1 MKEYIERAHLL
12 KNLGYDDCDE
22 LVARRC
28 RDALSAVP
36 AADVAEVRH
45 GRLNFLQED
54 MVWCYCGVCSVCGNY
69 VQAWNYCPNC
79 GTRMDKENKHKVR
92 CANCGQIKDIL
103 CTINGEPCCEDC
115 FNNVLLQ
122 GMYDNFK
129 EEIMKKETPKICEV
143 IGVKVNQIFKFSDL
157 IFDDPKEY
165 FINENGEIKS
175 VNGEEVT
182 CKEVCRIVNNHDYI
196 TRCDE
201 LLFTDQERNLM
212 KLFQDAC
219 VDTVYIKREKYGGLS
234 WYSSNSTNLEN
245 HLLPFR
251 LFKTLPNNTTI
262 CVKDYI

>member
-1 MKEYIERAHLL
+1 MDYYIS
-12 KNLGYDDCDE
+12 K
-22 LVARRC
+22 
-28 RDALSAVP
+28 
-36 AADVAEVRH
+36 
-45 GRLNFLQED
+45 
-54 MVWCYCGVCSVCGNY
+54 
-69 VQAWNYCPNC
+69 
-79 GTRMDKENKHKVR
+79 

-129 EEIMKKETPKICEV
+129 EEIMKKETLKICEV

>member
-1 MKEYIERAHLL
+1 MTGGGKHCTESEGAGMKEYIERAQLL
-12 KNLGYDDCDE
+12 KNLGYDE
-22 LVARRC
+22 TRRA
-28 RDALSAVP
+28 DVLPGSTFDIVLKEP

-45 GRLNFLQED
+45 GRWEFLGPNRLIKSC
-54 MVWCYCGVCSVCGNY
+54 MCGTCSVCHVRSVYIVNT
-69 VQAWNYCPNC
+69 AICPNC

-103 CTINGEPCCEDC
+103 CTINDEPCCEDC

-143 IGVKVNQIFKFSDL
+143 IGVKVNQTFKFSDL

-201 LLFTDQERNLM
+201 LLLLTRNGIL
-212 KLFQDAC
+212 
-219 VDTVYIKREKYGGLS
+219 
-234 WYSSNSTNLEN
+234 
-245 HLLPFR
+245 
-251 LFKTLPNNTTI
+251 
-262 CVKDYI
+262 

>member
-1 MKEYIERAHLL
+1 MDYYIS
-12 KNLGYDDCDE
+12 K
-22 LVARRC
+22 
-28 RDALSAVP
+28 
-36 AADVAEVRH
+36 
-45 GRLNFLQED
+45 
-54 MVWCYCGVCSVCGNY
+54 
-69 VQAWNYCPNC
+69 
-79 GTRMDKENKHKVR
+79 

-103 CTINGEPCCEDC
+103 CTINDEPCCEDC

-212 KLFQDAC
+212 KLFKMLALTQ
-219 VDTVYIKREKYGGLS
+219 YILKEKNMGIKL
-234 WYSSNSTNLEN
+234 
-245 HLLPFR
+245 
-251 LFKTLPNNTTI
+251 
-262 CVKDYI
+262 V

>member
-1 MKEYIERAHLL
+1 MKFRNPNTQEVYEVVHNDCEKSGFCASLSCLFCPISNKTKGMCSTWINDNPNEAARLM
-12 KNLGYDDCDE
+12 GYEVVEDDCDQSQKSRNS
-22 LVARRC
+22 VAKKEE
-28 RDALSAVP
+28 A
-36 AADVAEVRH
+36 
-45 GRLNFLQED
+45 N
-54 MVWCYCGVCSVCGNY
+54 
-69 VQAWNYCPNC
+69 
-79 GTRMDKENKHKVR
+79 MDKPR
-92 CANCGQIKDIL
+92 
-103 CTINGEPCCEDC
+103 
-115 FNNVLLQ
+115 
-122 GMYDNFK
+122 
-129 EEIMKKETPKICEV
+129 ICEV

>member
-1 MKEYIERAHLL
+1 MKVHIPAFKAMAKGNEYMNHGPLDID
-12 KNLGYDDCDE
+12 LGPDVVEDDHI
-22 LVARRC
+22 
-28 RDALSAVP
+28 P
-36 AADVAEVRH
+36 QAEKKEET
-45 GRLNFLQED
+45 N
-54 MVWCYCGVCSVCGNY
+54 
-69 VQAWNYCPNC
+69 
-79 GTRMDKENKHKVR
+79 MDKPR
-92 CANCGQIKDIL
+92 
-103 CTINGEPCCEDC
+103 
-115 FNNVLLQ
+115 
-122 GMYDNFK
+122 
-129 EEIMKKETPKICEV
+129 ICEV

>member
-1 MKEYIERAHLL
+1 MKFRSKTGELFAYRDIISILC
-12 KNLGYDDCDE
+12 KNGCNN
-22 LVARRC
+22 C
-28 RDALSAVP
+28 P
-36 AADVAEVRH
+36 IMADVLKHDWASCQTWILNHPHEAARLIGYEVVEDDHIPQAEKKEET
-45 GRLNFLQED
+45 N
-54 MVWCYCGVCSVCGNY
+54 
-69 VQAWNYCPNC
+69 
-79 GTRMDKENKHKVR
+79 MDKPR
-92 CANCGQIKDIL
+92 
-103 CTINGEPCCEDC
+103 
-115 FNNVLLQ
+115 
-122 GMYDNFK
+122 
-129 EEIMKKETPKICEV
+129 ICEV

-165 FINENGEIKS
+165 FINEDGEIKS

-182 CKEVCRIVNNHDYI
+182 CKEVCRIINNHDYI

>member
-1 MKEYIERAHLL
+1 MDYYIS
-12 KNLGYDDCDE
+12 K
-22 LVARRC
+22 
-28 RDALSAVP
+28 
-36 AADVAEVRH
+36 
-45 GRLNFLQED
+45 
-54 MVWCYCGVCSVCGNY
+54 
-69 VQAWNYCPNC
+69 
-79 GTRMDKENKHKVR
+79 

-103 CTINGEPCCEDC
+103 CTINDEPCCEDC

-182 CKEVCRIVNNHDYI
+182 CKEVCRIVNNHFKMLALTQYI
-196 TRCDE
+196 
-201 LLFTDQERNLM
+201 L
-212 KLFQDAC
+212 K
-219 VDTVYIKREKYGGLS
+219 EKNMGGLS